1 MMKSKK
7 IVVLFLLIPLLT
19 FSAAHKFY
27 LSVTEV
33 NYAVNQKSLQIT
45 SRLFVDDFQKLLQKR
60 YDKDIE
66 LIRGENKEEVNAY
79 IAKYFREKLK
89 FNIKEKSLK
98 MNFIGKRYEDDL
110 IICYF
115 EIANVKNFKTI
126 SVSNSLLLDLF
137 EEQKN
142 LVHFFKNGDVKSKML
157 HKDNTEGNISF

>member
-7 IVVLFLLIPLLT
+7 ILILFLLIPLLAFPT
-19 FSAAHKFY
+19 AHKFY

-33 NYAVNQKSLQIT
+33 NYAAKENTLQIT

-60 YDKDIE
+60 YDENIQ
-66 LIRGENKEEVNAY
+66 LIRGENKDKVNAY
-79 IAKYFREKLK
+79 ITKYFREKLQLR
-89 FNIKEKSLK
+89 IKDKTLK

-115 EIANVKNFKTI
+115 EVTNVKNFKTI

-142 LVHFFKNGDVKSKML
+142 LVHFSKNGDVKSKML
-157 HKDNTEGNISF
+157 HKDKIEGRISF